1 MFVAAW
7 SAPSATMLLH
17 HQLASPAAISVKGTP
32 TTVTLG
38 SPGLTSLA
46 TELS

>member
-7 SAPSATMLLH
+7 SAPSATMFFTTSLP
-17 HQLASPAAISVKGTP
+17 SPAAISVNGTP

-38 SPGLTSLA
+38 SPGFTSLA